1 MIRRL
6 TSVLAFSVML
16 AGCGVQGEAYQPRAT
31 PGSKSVIYLYRPY
44 KFLSSQAAPLIS
56 CGHESI
62 ELESGGFYE
71 FVEDTG
77 PLTCAIAGEANSEY
91 KFDAHAGER
100 YFIKEEIDASGITTH
115 ARLIRMDPDVATDE
129 LKECSREGIKQ

>member
-6 TSVLAFSVML
+6 TSVLTICIML
-16 AGCGVQGEAYQPRAT
+16 AGCGVQGEAYQPRPT

-91 KFDAHAGER
+91 KFDADAGER
-100 YFIKEEIDASGITTH
+100 YFIKEEIDASGLTTH

-129 LKECSREGIKQ
+129 LKECSRQGIKQ

>member
-6 TSVLAFSVML
+6 TSVLATCMLL

-44 KFLSSQAAPLIS
+44 KFLSSQATPLIS

-62 ELESGGFYE
+62 ELEPGGFYE
-71 FVEDTG
+71 FVEETG
-77 PLTCAIAGEANSEY
+77 PLTCTIAGEANSEY

-100 YFIKEEIDASGITTH
+100 YFIKEEIDASGLTTH

-129 LKECSREGIKQ
+129 IKECSRQGIKQ